1 MRRDRRAFLR
11 ELSVV
16 SLAAAGCGPGSR
28 SAATGRSLGSGEI
41 LVSAQGTTPDTF
53 GLVAWGERG
62 PPRTVGTSFRGHDV
76 APHPSRPHEVL
87 LFGRRPGFETLVV
100 DLDAGD
106 ATARLVPPR
115 DRAFQGH
122 GCFTRDGATLFT
134 SESHVESGA
143 GRIGVWDATTWQRLD
158 ELDAQGIGP
167 HQIGLLPNDEALVVA
182 NGGLLTRP
190 ETGRR
195 VLNLDT
201 MDSTLVHLD
210 PGNGRVLDVA
220 RVREPKSSIRHFDI
234 APDGT
239 VAFGMQVQR
248 DASGHD
254 RVVPLAGTHR
264 RGEPVTELE
273 DRLDVTAVFRDYVG
287 SVAVGSGV
295 AGFTSPRGN
304 VVAFWNLYQGH
315 FIAVHELADVCG
327 LTASLDGSRFIASS
341 SIGEV
346 RVYEA
351 SDGAEVRA
359 ERRRD
364 EAIAWDNHLR
374 VLRGRERRTS

>member
-1 MRRDRRAFLR
+1 MLRDRRAFLR
-11 ELSVV
+11 ELSAVG
-16 SLAAAGCGPGSR
+16 LAAAGCGPGSR
-28 SAATGRSLGSGEI
+28 SSGTGWSPGAGQI
-41 LVSAQGTTPDTF
+41 LVSARGTTPDTF
-53 GLVAWGERG
+53 GLVAWAEHG
-62 PPRTVGTSFRGHDV
+62 PPRTVGAAFRGHDV

-87 LFGRRPGFETLVV
+87 LFGRRPGFETRVI
-100 DLDAGD
+100 DLDAGR
-106 ATARLVPPR
+106 ATARLVPPPG
-115 DRAFQGH
+115 RAFQGH

-134 SESHVESGA
+134 SEADVESGA

-158 ELDAQGIGP
+158 ELDTHGIGP
-167 HQIGLLPNDEALVVA
+167 HQIDLLPDGGALVVA

-201 MDSTLVHLD
+201 MDSTLAYLD
-210 PGNGRVLDVA
+210 PGGGSVLDVA
-220 RVREPKSSIRHFDI
+220 RVREPKASIRHFDI

-239 VAFGMQVQR
+239 VAFGVQVQR
-248 DASGHD
+248 DATGHD

-264 RGEPVTELE
+264 RGEPVMELG

-304 VVAFWNLYQGH
+304 VVAFWDLDQGH
-315 FIAVHELADVCG
+315 FIAAHELTDVCG

-346 RVYEA
+346 RVLRP
-351 SDGAEVRA
+351 SDGSEVRA

-374 VLRGRERRTS
+374 VLRGWGHRTS